1 MRLRLL
7 CSAIALVSFSAA
19 HAQQQVVA
27 SVNGAKITLKDFK
40 AKYEATKKGAINA
53 PPPDLFLEDLVRFE
67 MGAQEAEKQGL
78 DKDPQVKENIRR
90 EMYKGLLEKELG
102 KQVDGIQVKEE
113 EMKEFYKKFPEIR
126 SSHILIEFPADATE
140 QQQAAAKQRAEEILK
155 EVKASKRPFEELV
168 KLYSDDNL
176 SKMNGGDI
184 GFQSRVT
191 VVPTYYDMLLK
202 LKPGEIGGPVHTLY
216 GYHIVKVTG
225 RRTYQDANKRQIRAA
240 VFDEKRKVIF
250 DKYFDR
256 LRSKYKITKDES
268 LIKSLK

>member
-1 MRLRLL
+1 MLLRTLFF
-7 CSAIALVSFSAA
+7 VSIFVSMSAA
-19 HAQQQVVA
+19 QAQVVA
-27 SVNGAKITLKDFK
+27 TINGAKISLKDFK
-40 AKYEATKKGAINA
+40 AKYESTKKQSINA
-53 PPPDLFLEDLVRFE
+53 PPPELFLEDLIRFE

-78 DKDPQVKENIRR
+78 DKDAAVKENIRR
-90 EMYKGLLEKELG
+90 ELYKGLLERELG
-102 KQVDGIQVKEE
+102 KQVEAIQVNEN
-113 EMKEFYKKFPEIR
+113 EMKEFYKNYPEIR

-140 QQQAAAKQRAEEILK
+140 QQRASAKARAEEILK

-191 VVPTYYDMLLK
+191 VVPTYYEMLMK
-202 LKPGEIGGPVHTLY
+202 LKPNEIGGPVHTLY

-250 DKYFDR
+250 DKYFSK
-256 LRSKYKITKDES
+256 LRGKYKITKDES